1 MLRPLIAI
9 GLTSALLFSGCDGT
23 GAAPSATAPVTQKIT
38 GTVRIGWDGV
48 YTCVVGPVFGWGGF
62 ADIPGASVTV
72 KDGTGTIIGVSKL
85 ELPIEDGYSYCLF
98 PFSVTVSDSEF
109 YSIEVSNRGE
119 VTYSRAEL
127 ESQGWSLKFKLG
139 P

>member
-1 MLRPLIAI
+1 
-9 GLTSALLFSGCDGT
+9 
-23 GAAPSATAPVTQKIT
+23 
-38 GTVRIGWDGV
+38 
-48 YTCVVGPVFGWGGF
+48 
-62 ADIPGASVTV
+62 
-72 KDGTGTIIGVSKL
+72 
-85 ELPIEDGYSYCLF
+85 
-98 PFSVTVSDSEF
+98 VSDSEF